1 MKKVSEMY
9 KMYRELP
16 IFQALFD
23 ALEELCDEENCSG
36 GGSTCGASLYLPLH
50 MAPVVVHTFDRVM
63 MERFQ
68 SSSTEFSFKG
78 KLQTY
83 KILQEHSWF
92 ILSNAVITRGTCQ
105 KFKRSNEVAR
115 CKKLLV
121 RCYDPFAE
129 AAYQPSEVQT
139 NCPYTLE
146 VVEKEKKRKKKAAPS
161 TGAGRGRPKKKQAK
175 REGEFDPTMFA
186 TVIVN
191 KDKVVKEDLKA
202 DWRRPLPYN
211 EKLRRAKTDEERQAL
226 AVAQVGVKEAL
237 KGRFRKNVVEYPHRC
252 VEAPRPRPILDLA
265 AVNGKSMI
273 SEERNYA
280 VVMGSLEQS
289 LAAWASSAGGTL
301 ALAPH
306 NIHVAQGGKEG
317 RDSYTTRRKD
327 NIGHLTINMT
337 KAEAGQGSSSSL
349 DVSLESDEAASPIQ
363 EQNRERSPSLSP
375 LRASPQALS
384 PSSSPPRQP
393 SVKSHGGLKAQKLD
407 HKPHNSLGGFKI
419 PKKVID
425 SIGREIAAAPLDDEV
440 MKSSHEVMKSMVEVI
455 KLESSSCEEEEECN
469 KTKRTISIKEG
480 DDQEPTSDLVECP
493 LEEGKEEEAEKVLS
507 KAKEEVLQGVESK
520 AKEEEEELM
529 DNLLE
534 ESIEENVKEEDEFGF
549 LDDLMMDLKEN
560 PTGAG
565 QEEDIQQE
573 EELQDDDLLAYL

>member
-1 MKKVSEMY
+1 
-9 KMYRELP
+9 
-16 IFQALFD
+16 
-23 ALEELCDEENCSG
+23 
-36 GGSTCGASLYLPLH
+36 

-92 ILSNAVITRGTCQ
+92 VLSNAVITRGTCQ
-105 KFKRSNEVAR
+105 KFRKSNEVAR

-121 RCYDPFAE
+121 RCYNPFAE
-129 AAYQPSEVQT
+129 AAYEPSEVRT

-146 VVEKEKKRKKKAAPS
+146 VVEKVKKRKKKAAPS
-161 TGAGRGRPKKKQAK
+161 TGGGRGRPKKKQAK

-202 DWRRPLPYN
+202 DWRRPQPYN

-237 KGRFRKNVVEYPHRC
+237 KGRFRKNVVEYLHRC

-273 SEERNYA
+273 SEERKYA

-306 NIHVAQGGKEG
+306 NIHVAQGGKEEG

-327 NIGHLTINMT
+327 IIGHLTINMT
-337 KAEAGQGSSSSL
+337 KVEAGQGSSSSL
-349 DVSLESDEAASPIQ
+349 DVSLESKEAASPIQ
-363 EQNRERSPSLSP
+363 DWNRKRSVSLSP
-375 LRASPQALS
+375 RRPSPQALS
-384 PSSSPPRQP
+384 PSSSPPRP
-393 SVKSHGGLKAQKLD
+393 PHVTSHASPKAQ
-407 HKPHNSLGGFKI
+407 NSLGAFKI
-419 PKKVID
+419 PKKVSNASGIEVA
-425 SIGREIAAAPLDDEV
+425 SAPLDDEV

-455 KLESSSCEEEEECN
+455 KLESSSCEGEEECN
-469 KTKRTISIKEG
+469 KTNRTISITEG
-480 DDQEPTSDLVECP
+480 DDQEPTSDMVEC
-493 LEEGKEEEAEKVLS
+493 LLHDSGEEEAEKVLS
-507 KAKEEVLQGVESK
+507 KP
-520 AKEEEEELM
+520 KEEEEEKLV
-529 DNLLE
+529 DDLLE
-534 ESIEENVKEEDEFGF
+534 ESIEENDKEEDEFGF

-560 PTGAG
+560 PSEAAEG
-565 QEEDIQQE
+565 EDIQQG
-573 EELQDDDLLAYL
+573 EELQDDDLLANL

>member
-1 MKKVSEMY
+1 
-9 KMYRELP
+9 
-16 IFQALFD
+16 
-23 ALEELCDEENCSG
+23 
-36 GGSTCGASLYLPLH
+36 

-92 ILSNAVITRGTCQ
+92 VLSNAVITRGTCQ
-105 KFKRSNEVAR
+105 KFRKSNEVAR

-121 RCYDPFAE
+121 RCYNPFAE
-129 AAYQPSEVQT
+129 AAYEPSEVRT

-202 DWRRPLPYN
+202 DWHRPQPYN

-273 SEERNYA
+273 SEERKYA
-280 VVMGSLEQS
+280 VLMGSLEQS

-306 NIHVAQGGKEG
+306 NIHVAQGGKEEG

-327 NIGHLTINMT
+327 NIGHLTLNMT
-337 KAEAGQGSSSSL
+337 KVEAGQGSSSSL
-349 DVSLESDEAASPIQ
+349 DVSLECNEAASPIQ
-363 EQNRERSPSLSP
+363 DWNRKRSASLSP
-375 LRASPQALS
+375 RRPSPQALS
-384 PSSSPPRQP
+384 PSSSP
-393 SVKSHGGLKAQKLD
+393 VKSHASLKAQKLD
-407 HKPHNSLGGFKI
+407 HKPH
-419 PKKVID
+419 
-425 SIGREIAAAPLDDEV
+425 
-440 MKSSHEVMKSMVEVI
+440 
-455 KLESSSCEEEEECN
+455 
-469 KTKRTISIKEG
+469 
-480 DDQEPTSDLVECP
+480 
-493 LEEGKEEEAEKVLS
+493 
-507 KAKEEVLQGVESK
+507 
-520 AKEEEEELM
+520 
-529 DNLLE
+529 
-534 ESIEENVKEEDEFGF
+534 
-549 LDDLMMDLKEN
+549 
-560 PTGAG
+560 
-565 QEEDIQQE
+565 
-573 EELQDDDLLAYL
+573 

>member
-1 MKKVSEMY
+1 
-9 KMYRELP
+9 
-16 IFQALFD
+16 
-23 ALEELCDEENCSG
+23 
-36 GGSTCGASLYLPLH
+36 

-83 KILQEHSWF
+83 KILQEQSWF
-92 ILSNAVITRGTCQ
+92 VLSNAVITRGTCQ
-105 KFKRSNEVAR
+105 KFRKSNEVAR

-121 RCYDPFAE
+121 RCYNPFAE
-129 AAYQPSEVQT
+129 AAYEPSEVRT

-146 VVEKEKKRKKKAAPS
+146 VVEKVKKK
-161 TGAGRGRPKKKQAK
+161 KKKAK

-265 AVNGKSMI
+265 SVKGSTLI

-289 LAAWASSAGGTL
+289 LATWAFSTGGTL

-306 NIHVAQGGKEG
+306 NIHVAQGGKEEG

-327 NIGHLTINMT
+327 NIGHLTINIT

-349 DVSLESDEAASPIQ
+349 DVSLESD
-363 EQNRERSPSLSP
+363 
-375 LRASPQALS
+375 
-384 PSSSPPRQP
+384 
-393 SVKSHGGLKAQKLD
+393 
-407 HKPHNSLGGFKI
+407 
-419 PKKVID
+419 
-425 SIGREIAAAPLDDEV
+425 
-440 MKSSHEVMKSMVEVI
+440 
-455 KLESSSCEEEEECN
+455 
-469 KTKRTISIKEG
+469 
-480 DDQEPTSDLVECP
+480 
-493 LEEGKEEEAEKVLS
+493 
-507 KAKEEVLQGVESK
+507 
-520 AKEEEEELM
+520 
-529 DNLLE
+529 
-534 ESIEENVKEEDEFGF
+534 
-549 LDDLMMDLKEN
+549 
-560 PTGAG
+560 
-565 QEEDIQQE
+565 
-573 EELQDDDLLAYL
+573 

>member
-1 MKKVSEMY
+1 
-9 KMYRELP
+9 
-16 IFQALFD
+16 
-23 ALEELCDEENCSG
+23 
-36 GGSTCGASLYLPLH
+36 

-92 ILSNAVITRGTCQ
+92 VLSNAVITRGTCQ
-105 KFKRSNEVAR
+105 KFRKSNEVAR

-121 RCYDPFAE
+121 RCYNPFAE
-129 AAYQPSEVQT
+129 AAYEPSEVRT

-211 EKLRRAKTDEERQAL
+211 EKLRRAKTEEERQAL

-252 VEAPRPRPILDLA
+252 VEAPRPRPIIDLA
-265 AVNGKSMI
+265 SVQGGALI

-289 LAAWASSAGGTL
+289 LATWASSAGGTL

-306 NIHVAQGGKEG
+306 NIHVAQGGKEEG

-337 KAEAGQGSSSSL
+337 KVEAGQESSSSM
-349 DVSLESDEAASPIQ
+349 DVSLESNDAASPIQ
-363 EQNRERSPSLSP
+363 DWNKERSPSLSP
-375 LRASPQALS
+375 RRASPRALS
-384 PSSSPPRQP
+384 PSSSPPRP
-393 SVKSHGGLKAQKLD
+393 PPAKSHAGLEAQKLD
-407 HKPHNSLGGFKI
+407 HKPHNSLGAFKI
-419 PKKVID
+419 PKKVNNESGIKVVP
-425 SIGREIAAAPLDDEV
+425 APLDDEV
-440 MKSSHEVMKSMVEVI
+440 MKSSREVMKSMVEVI
-455 KLESSSCEEEEECN
+455 KLESGSCEEEEECN
-469 KTKRTISIKEG
+469 KTNRTISINEG
-480 DDQEPTSDLVECP
+480 DDQEPTSDMVEC
-493 LEEGKEEEAEKVLS
+493 LLDDSKEEEAEKVLS
-507 KAKEEVLQGVESK
+507 KH
-520 AKEEEEELM
+520 KEEEL
-529 DNLLE
+529 
-534 ESIEENVKEEDEFGF
+534 
-549 LDDLMMDLKEN
+549 
-560 PTGAG
+560 
-565 QEEDIQQE
+565 
-573 EELQDDDLLAYL
+573 